1 MIKKMIKSYR
11 DLDVWQKTIE
21 LIKLIYAETK
31 DFPKEETY
39 GLVSQMRRSA
49 ISIASNIA
57 EGKTRQHI
65 NEYIQFL
72 YIALGS
78 CAELETQIIVSQELL
93 YFKNKEVIVF
103 LEKLDHI
110 ARMTRSLIKRL
121 KEARTDNR

>member
-1 MIKKMIKSYR
+1 MIKSYR

-21 LIKLIYAETK
+21 LIKLIYVETK
-31 DFPKEETY
+31 DFPKEELY
-39 GLVSQMRRSA
+39 GLVSQMRRA
-49 ISIASNIA
+49 AVSIASNIA
-57 EGKTRQHI
+57 EGKTRQHV

-78 CAELETQIIVSQELL
+78 CAELETQIIVSRELS
-93 YFKNKEVIVF
+93 YFKNKEVPTF

-110 ARMTRSLIKRL
+110 ARMIRNLIKRL